1 MAGPQYTEK
10 DLYYYGAFM
19 GGIIIAFLALGR
31 LGVTNQIV
39 RLVVGLIVGVGL
51 GWAAERAYLK
61 SKQKPGG
68 DTPDKS

>member
-39 RLVVGLIVGVGL
+39 RLIAGLVLGVTL
-51 GWAAERAYLK
+51 GWATERAYLN
-61 SKQKPGG
+61 SKKKPG
-68 DTPDKS
+68 DDNPDKS